1 MMALNEMKYCKILGT
16 NICVTDMNKTVEYL
30 TGNMEQLR
38 GKYICVSNVH
48 TTIIAF
54 RDKDYQM
61 VQNAAAMALPDGK
74 PLSIVS
80 KRRGFPEAGRVPGP
94 DLMPKI
100 FELSKE
106 KEYRH
111 FFYGSKPETLKKL
124 EENLRGKYP
133 YLQIAGMYAPPFRS
147 LTEEEDQQ
155 VIQLINDSKP
165 DFIWVA
171 LGAPKQEI
179 WMNAH
184 MDQLSGIMI
193 GVGAAF
199 DFHAGTVKRAPK
211 WMQEICM
218 EWLHRILQ
226 DPVRLMPR
234 YIGTN
239 FSFLWNV
246 HKENKQ
252 LKKIK
257 KLSGR
262 PLKIAMIG
270 HKRIPTREGGVEI
283 VVNELA
289 LRMVKKGN
297 QVDAYNR
304 RGSHVSGK
312 EFVSRIGKEYQGI
325 RIISIPTFESKNLN
339 AIVYSFFASVRAL
352 FGGYDIIHFHA
363 EGPCAMLWIPKLFR
377 KRIVVTIHGL
387 DWQRS
392 KWGNFASRVLKFGES
407 LAAKFADEII
417 VLSSNMKKYFEEE
430 YGRETIYIPNG
441 ISKPEYKAVQEI
453 QEKWNLCK
461 DGYILFLAR
470 IVPEKGI
477 HYLIEA
483 YKQLPT
489 DKKLVIAGGSSHSK
503 EYYSQLIKM
512 SADNENIIFTD
523 FVGGRTLEELFSN
536 AYIFVLPS
544 DVEGM
549 AIGLLE
555 AMSYGNCCLVSD
567 IPENTEVVE
576 DKAVTFKH
584 GNVEDL
590 RQQLEFL
597 LQSPDKVSEYQKIA
611 ADFICNKYDW
621 DHVVDKTLDVYRG
634 VRE

>member
-16 NICVTDMNKTVEYL
+16 NICVTDMNKTVEFL

-124 EENLRGKYP
+124 EENLRRKYP
-133 YLQIAGMYAPPFRS
+133 YLQIAGMYAPPFRR

-257 KLSGR
+257 KLSGK

-312 EFVSRIGKEYQGI
+312 EFVSRIGREYQGI

-339 AIVYSFFASVRAL
+339 AIVYSFFASIRAL

-430 YGRETIYIPNG
+430 YERKTIYIPNG
-441 ISKPEYKAVQEI
+441 IAKPEYKAVQEI

-461 DGYILFLAR
+461 DDYILFLAR

-483 YKQLPT
+483 YKQLST
-489 DKKLVIAGGSSHSK
+489 DKKLVIAGGSSHSQ
-503 EYYSQLIKM
+503 EYYSQLIEM

-597 LQSPDKVSEYQKIA
+597 LQSPDKVLEYQKIA

-634 VRE
+634 MKD